1 MSGYNSSVRR
11 LVLLLPVAMIMVA
24 AQPSAQ
30 ITCSSHQECRDLALA
45 AQQRGDVEAF
55 HDLAWRTVQTGP
67 RNDATLMFLLA
78 RAQSISG
85 RASDALVMLKRLADR
100 GVDITE
106 AETSDDFRR
115 VRNLAAWADWKGVP
129 PPAPAAASTPPAAT
143 AAVAEASMKTAPST
157 AAAVIPPA
165 AAPASAPSP
174 ATPSKPAPSVAKP
187 DTPATFKGGA
197 AAAAPAATATPDAKA
212 AAAGERI
219 PALALPI
226 AVSAPSALAYDG
238 VSGRLVLVD
247 QATETL
253 KVLSELS
260 GNAVNLVSR
269 GWGGPYRTTGIAIDP
284 VRGDLWAVAAAL
296 DAAAPAPS
304 VIHRLQ
310 LVSGRLLYSV
320 PAPAD
325 EPASR
330 LVAIAHTG
338 NMVYALDAAGSRLFE
353 LAPGAKTLRARA
365 TMKIEDPTSLA
376 VDGDGIAY
384 VSHRAG
390 ISRVTL
396 ANGRNTALSVA
407 RNVNLE
413 GIVWLARYRD
423 ALLAIQRTDDNSH
436 VAVRIRLDASGRRAT
451 RVDVLGDA
459 AAAAATVMDD
469 VLYFVAPSASGGT
482 AIERVKLK

>member
-1 MSGYNSSVRR
+1 VRR
-11 LVLLLPVAMIMVA
+11 LVLLLPLAILGVA

-30 ITCSSHQECRDLALA
+30 TTCSSHQECRDLALA

-67 RNDATLMFLLA
+67 RNDAALMFLLA

-115 VRNLAAWADWKGVP
+115 VRNLAAWAEWKGLTP
-129 PPAPAAASTPPAAT
+129 PTPAAASTPPAAT
-143 AAVAEASMKTAPST
+143 PAVAEASMKT
-157 AAAVIPPA
+157 
-165 AAPASAPSP
+165 APSP

-187 DTPATFKGGA
+187 DTPATSKGGA

-226 AVSAPSALAYDG
+226 AVSAPSALAYDA

-338 NMVYALDAAGSRLFE
+338 NTVYALDAAGSRLFE

-365 TMKIEDPTSLA
+365 TMKVEDPTSLA

-396 ANGRNTALSVA
+396 ANGLNTALTVA
-407 RNVNLE
+407 RNVNLK

-482 AIERVKLK
+482 AIERVKLR

>member
-11 LVLLLPVAMIMVA
+11 LVLLLPVAMIIVA

-45 AQQRGDVEAF
+45 AEQRGDVEAF

-67 RNDATLMFLLA
+67 RNDAALMFLLA
-78 RAQSISG
+78 RAQSVSG

-100 GVDITE
+100 GVDLTE

-115 VRNLAAWADWKGVP
+115 VRNLAAWAEWKGLP
-129 PPAPAAASTPPAAT
+129 PPTPAAASTPPAGT
-143 AAVAEASMKTAPST
+143 VAVAEAPANTAPST
-157 AAAVIPPA
+157 AATVTPPA
-165 AAPASAPSP
+165 AAPPASAPSA
-174 ATPSKPAPSVAKP
+174 ATPPPSPPKPAAADAP
-187 DTPATFKGGA
+187 A
-197 AAAAPAATATPDAKA
+197 AAATPAAKVPDAKA
-212 AAAGERI
+212 PATGERI

-247 QATETL
+247 EATETL

-296 DAAAPAPS
+296 DADAPAPS

-338 NMVYALDAAGSRLFE
+338 NTVYALDAAGSRLFE

-396 ANGRNTALSVA
+396 ANGRNAALSVA

-423 ALLAIQRTDDNSH
+423 ALLAIQRTDDNSLA
-436 VAVRIRLDASGRRAT
+436 AVRIRLDPSGRRAT

-459 AAAAATVMDD
+459 AAAAATVMND
-469 VLYFVAPSASGGT
+469 VLYFVAPSESGGT